1 MIIRVVKM
9 TFREEAIPEFMEI
22 FNNSKARIRA
32 FEGCNY
38 LELLKDQSAPRIL
51 FTYSYWEDQASL
63 ERYRQ
68 SDLFKETWADTKK
81 LFAAK
86 PEAWSLETIDKL
98 D

>member
-32 FEGCNY
+32 FEGCEY
-38 LELLKDQSAPRIL
+38 LELLKDQNAPHIL
-51 FTYSYWEDQASL
+51 FTYSYWRDQASL
-63 ERYRQ
+63 EQYRQ
-68 SDLFKETWADTKK
+68 SDLFKGTWADTKK

-86 PEAWSLETIDKL
+86 PQAWSLTTIDRL